1 MGLHQARL
9 FPCERGARRCA
20 PPFGR
25 TLSAAPDRRGE
36 NRHRGDRAGSQIGRR
51 IAAARRGG
59 RHRIHGRRH
68 GAHLRPEDRLDGR
81 RTDQDVGHLQRRH
94 VGAGRIF
101 PQGAAHALGRRA
113 GNPHQDRRP
122 AAQHAHAGRH
132 APEQAD
138 QDHQRDDLPLRA
150 AGVQTGAF
158 RHQNRTGRP
167 LHEVPFS
174 GAVRGDQPQT
184 GRDGGVAPGVHRTL
198 QRSDRRSAA
207 ARRHQFRDFGPCQ
220 EHLLDLDE
228 DAAQTDSF
236 RRGLRSVRHPHR
248 LQTAALPVGKDAVLP
263 DLRHDHGHLHAQA
276 RPPARLDQHPESQR
290 LRGAALDGDE
300 PRRRMGRGAD
310 PHAAHGRHSRKGS
323 GRPLE
328 VQAGD
333 HFAERGRAGQVAQKD
348 PRCAQLADRKRRRLS
363 G

>member
-36 NRHRGDRAGSQIGRR
+36 NRHRGDRTGSQIGRR

-59 RHRIHGRRH
+59 GHRIHGRRH

-81 RTDQDVGHLQRRH
+81 RTDQDVGRLQRRH

-167 LHEVPFS
+167 LHEV
-174 GAVRGDQPQT
+174 
-184 GRDGGVAPGVHRTL
+184 
-198 QRSDRRSAA
+198 RSSTRRSAA
-207 ARRHQFRDFGPCQ
+207 NWTRR
-220 EHLLDLDE
+220 
-228 DAAQTDSF
+228 
-236 RRGLRSVRHPHR
+236 RRRAKSSSHASTLRSSKRCGT
-248 LQTAALPVGKDAVLP
+248 TASISRFRPV
-263 DLRHDHGHLHAQA
+263 
-276 RPPARLDQHPESQR
+276 
-290 LRGAALDGDE
+290 
-300 PRRRMGRGAD
+300 
-310 PHAAHGRHSRKGS
+310 SRASTRS
-323 GRPLE
+323 G
-328 VQAGD
+328 
-333 HFAERGRAGQVAQKD
+333 
-348 PRCAQLADRKRRRLS
+348 
-363 G
+363 

>member
-1 MGLHQARL
+1 MDYTAEDEKIIE
-9 FPCERGARRCA
+9 ERWEDLLRSCTKICRKDEDWDFIKRAFFLAKEAHAGVRRRSGE
-20 PPFGR
+20 P
-25 TLSAAPDRRGE
+25 LSAAPDRRGE
-36 NRHRGDRAGSQIGRR
+36 NRHRGDRTGSQIGRR

-81 RTDQDVGHLQRRH
+81 RTDQDVGRLQRRH

-263 DLRHDHGHLHAQA
+263 DLCYDHGHLHCPSPTACA
-276 RPPARLDQHPESQR
+276 TGST
-290 LRGAALDGDE
+290 
-300 PRRRMGRGAD
+300 PRKPTVTRR
-310 PHAAHGRHSRKGS
+310 
-323 GRPLE
+323 
-328 VQAGD
+328 
-333 HFAERGRAGQVAQKD
+333 
-348 PRCAQLADRKRRRLS
+348 CTRR
-363 G
+363 